1 MSLSPESIRRCQH
14 IKVNGTQC
22 GSPAMRDRSYCYF
35 HMRWHRKGRQVN
47 AFLQKQEILVLPT
60 LEDANSIQVGLAEIM
75 RQLATKMIDHRTA
88 GLLLYAVQIASANL
102 KHTSFEPDP
111 ALVIVDRDSLA
122 HSPLGTTACS
132 TLEALE
138 SGDRETLSVETGLAP
153 SPPNADQQ
161 PDSALKRL
169 CTERHL

>member
-1 MSLSPESIRRCQH
+1 MSLSPVSIRRCQH

-22 GSPAMRDRSYCYF
+22 GSPAMRDRNYCYF

-47 AFLQKQEILVLPT
+47 AFLQEQQILILPT
-60 LEDANSIQVGLAEIM
+60 LEDANSIQVGLADIM

-111 ALVIVDRDSLA
+111 ALVIVDRDSVA

-138 SGDRETLSVETGLAP
+138 SGGRETLSVETELAP
-153 SPPNADQQ
+153 SPPNANQQ
-161 PDSALKRL
+161 PDSTLKQL
-169 CTERHL
+169 TERQN

>member
-1 MSLSPESIRRCQH
+1 MSLSPGSIRRCQH

-22 GSPAMRDRSYCYF
+22 GSPAMRDLNYCYF

-47 AFLQKQEILVLPT
+47 DFLQEQKILVLPT
-60 LEDANSIQVGLAEIM
+60 LEDGNSIQAGLAEIM

-111 ALVIVDRDSLA
+111 TLVIVDQESVANR
-122 HSPLGTTACS
+122 PLGATAWS
-132 TLEALE
+132 PVEKRE
-138 SGDRETLSVETGLAP
+138 SGDLKNPTVETGLAP
-153 SPPNADQQ
+153 SPLNAEQQ
-161 PDSALKRL
+161 PDSTIKRPF
-169 CTERHL
+169 TERHL

>member
-1 MSLSPESIRRCQH
+1 
-14 IKVNGTQC
+14 
-22 GSPAMRDRSYCYF
+22 MRDLNYCYF

-47 AFLQKQEILVLPT
+47 DFLQEQKILVLPT
-60 LEDANSIQVGLAEIM
+60 LEDGNSIQAGLAEIM

-111 ALVIVDRDSLA
+111 ALVIVDQESVVHR
-122 HSPLGTTACS
+122 PLGATACS
-132 TLEALE
+132 PVETRE
-138 SGDRETLSVETGLAP
+138 SGDPKNPTVETGLAP

-161 PDSALKRL
+161 PDSALKQL
-169 CTERHL
+169 TEGQN

>member
-1 MSLSPESIRRCQH
+1 MSLSSASIRRCQH

-22 GSPAMRDRSYCYF
+22 GSPAMRDRNYCYF

-47 AFLQKQEILVLPT
+47 AFLQEQEILILPT

-75 RQLATKMIDHRTA
+75 RQLLTKMIDHRTA

-111 ALVIVDRDSLA
+111 TQVIVDQESVA
-122 HSPLGTTACS
+122 HRPLGATAWS
-132 TLEALE
+132 AVEVHE
-138 SGDRETLSVETGLAP
+138 SGDLKNLTVETGLAP
-153 SPPNADQQ
+153 SPPNRDQQ
-161 PDSALKRL
+161 PDSTIKQL
-169 CTERHL
+169 TEGQN

>member
-1 MSLSPESIRRCQH
+1 MSLSPVSTRPCQH

-47 AFLQKQEILVLPT
+47 AFLQDQEILVLPT

-75 RQLATKMIDHRTA
+75 RQLLTKMIDHRTA

-111 ALVIVDRDSLA
+111 TLVFVDRA
-122 HSPLGTTACS
+122 RPPLGATARS

-138 SGDRETLSVETGLAP
+138 SDDRETLSVETELAP
-153 SPPNADQQ
+153 SPRDADRQ
-161 PDSALKRL
+161 PDSTIKQL
-169 CTERHL
+169 TGGQN

>member
-1 MSLSPESIRRCQH
+1 
-14 IKVNGTQC
+14 
-22 GSPAMRDRSYCYF
+22 MRDRSYCYF

-47 AFLQKQEILVLPT
+47 AFLQEQQILILPT

-111 ALVIVDRDSLA
+111 ALVIVDRDSL
-122 HSPLGTTACS
+122 GTTACS

-138 SGDRETLSVETGLAP
+138 SGGRETLSVETGLAP
-153 SPPNADQQ
+153 SPPDADQQ
-161 PDSALKRL
+161 QDSTIKRL
-169 CTERHL
+169 CTERRL

>member
-1 MSLSPESIRRCQH
+1 MSLSPVSIRRCQH

-35 HMRWHRKGRQVN
+35 HMRWHRKGRRVN
-47 AFLQKQEILVLPT
+47 DFLQKQQILVLPT
-60 LEDANSIQVGLAEIM
+60 LEDANSIQVGLADIM

-111 ALVIVDRDSLA
+111 TLVIVDRDSLA
-122 HSPLGTTACS
+122 HPPLGTTACS

-138 SGDRETLSVETGLAP
+138 SGDREILSVETELAP
-153 SPPNADQQ
+153 PPPNADQQ
-161 PDSALKRL
+161 PDSALQPL
-169 CTERHL
+169 TERQN